1 MNKCFKIVEPI
12 KTQIPYQKDAWLD
25 HVEIS
30 LSHTTG
36 GISYFNNKTYNAGWY
51 LHFTPVYIE
60 KHDTYQSKSTILFHD
75 RSFKMLCNDASRF
88 SAKRFEK
95 LKEELMLRKDKIV
108 ELYDNRK
115 DKELFSYIQSTLGR
129 IK

>member
-1 MNKCFKIVEPI
+1 MNRRFEIIEPL
-12 KTQIPYQKDAWLD
+12 KTQIPFEKDKWLD

-36 GISYFNNKTYNAGWY
+36 GISYFNNKQYSAGWY
-51 LHFTPVYIE
+51 LHFSPIHVE
-60 KHDTYQSKSTILFHD
+60 NHDTYQSKSTILFHD
-75 RSFKMLCNDASRF
+75 RSFKMLCNDAGRF

-95 LKEELMLRKDKIV
+95 LKEELMLRKNKIV
-108 ELYDNRK
+108 ELYDDHK
-115 DKELFSYIQSTLGR
+115 DNELFIYIQNTLGR

>member
-1 MNKCFKIVEPI
+1 MNKRFEVVEHL
-12 KTQIPYQKDAWLD
+12 KTQIPFEKDKWLD

-36 GISYFNNKTYNAGWY
+36 GISYFNNKTYCAGWY

-60 KHDTYQSKSTILFHD
+60 KHDEYQSKSTILFHE
-75 RSFKMLCNDASRF
+75 RSFKIFCNDAGRF
-88 SAKRFEK
+88 STKRFEK
-95 LKEELMLRKDKIV
+95 LKEELMKRKEKIV

-115 DKELFSYIQSTLGR
+115 DKELFAYIQQNFMG

>member
-1 MNKCFKIVEPI
+1 MNKQFKIVEPI
-12 KTQIPYQKDAWLD
+12 KTQIPYEKDKWLD

-36 GISYFNNKTYNAGWY
+36 GINYFNNKQYPAGWY
-51 LHFTPVYIE
+51 LHFSPVHIE
-60 KHDTYQSKSTILFHD
+60 KHDTYETKSTVLFHD
-75 RSFKMLCNDASRF
+75 RSFKMLCNDAGRF

-95 LKEELMLRKDKIV
+95 LKEELMKRKEKIV
-108 ELYDNRK
+108 ELYDNRQ
-115 DKELFSYIQSTLGR
+115 DKELFTYIQNTLGR